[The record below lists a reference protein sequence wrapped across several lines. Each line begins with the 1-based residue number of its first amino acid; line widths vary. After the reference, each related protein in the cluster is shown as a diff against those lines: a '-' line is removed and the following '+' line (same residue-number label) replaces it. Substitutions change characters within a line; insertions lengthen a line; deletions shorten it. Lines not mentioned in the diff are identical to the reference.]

1 MFDGVS
7 VLGPSAHYHGSAEGL
22 QVCDATGTALETLF
36 HGIPDLK
43 SRTEVAVKVILV
55 LYNGYMCSSDILELR
70 MRHCEAV
77 DTVVSFATWE
87 HYLPACSVHEE
98 INLLELLQSS
108 PGAIVA
114 KKIHSSDDEAL
125 DLLQIDLELRLS
137 FDWILPTKPAA
148 RCVAVVAGRPMYEPK
163 RCIYW
168 SQGYFMAARAL
179 GISMIVFDEPGH
191 WLEGEEYAHLRDEF
205 IAIDMSDK
213 KNLPGR
219 LVEALNGRH
228 IDGIVTFTDDYTV
241 ITAEA
246 AELLGLPTESA
257 RAMWQAHNKNDMR
270 RLVDN
275 GSVQTI
281 HLESLDQLESPE
293 LAESFA
299 TITYPLIVKPCRGA
313 YSRGVKRVDN
323 DISMRRAVHELDED
337 NLTGHGILLET
348 YVDGPEVDA
357 NFVLWDDQILFLE
370 VNDNFP
376 CKGDASG
383 ATTFDN
389 FAETVSISNSGLS
402 PKEIET
408 IRSSLHRNLLQ
419 LGFHSGVFHVE
430 ARMRNSSFEYQDIYS
445 DGIVDLAPH
454 KSDKCAKGPSVFIIE
469 VNVRTPGAGGTWATR
484 YTYGV
489 DLGALQLLRSI
500 GDRERFKRL
509 SKPFSF
515 ASTSPGGGGGA
526 QCWTAHSMIP
536 IHREKILVPEDFFER
551 LYRTLPDIKP
561 HVFRAE
567 LYAQPGAIV
576 SPSGG
581 VGWIGYLLLFSRRSR
596 RHVLEMYHRV
606 AEAAKMCLDE

>member
-1 MFDGVS
+1 M
-7 VLGPSAHYHGSAEGL
+7 LGPPIHYNGLSEGL
-22 QVCDATGTALETLF
+22 QVYDATNTALETLL

-43 SRTEVAVKVILV
+43 RRSEVAVKILLV
-55 LYNGYMCSSDILELR
+55 PHDGYMCSSDILELR
-70 MRHCEAV
+70 MCHCEAV

-87 HYLPACSVHEE
+87 HYLPAFSVHQE

-114 KKIHSSDDEAL
+114 KNTQSSDDKAL
-125 DLLQIDLELRLS
+125 DLLQIELELRLS
-137 FDWILPTKPAA
+137 FDWILPIKPVA
-148 RCVAVVAGRPMYEPK
+148 RCVAIVAGRPMYEPK
-163 RCIYW
+163 RGIYW
-168 SQGYFMAARAL
+168 SQGYFKAAGAL

-205 IAIDMSDK
+205 IAIDMSDTK
-213 KNLPGR
+213 TLPER
-219 LVEALNGRH
+219 LVKALNGRP

-241 ITAEA
+241 VTAEA
-246 AELLGLPTESA
+246 AEMLGLPTESA
-257 RAMWQAHNKNDMR
+257 RAMWQAHNKHDMR

-281 HLESLDQLESPE
+281 HLKSLDQLESPE

-313 YSRGVKRVDN
+313 YSRGVKRVEN
-323 DISMRRAVHELDED
+323 DISMRRAVHELNED
-337 NLTGHGILLET
+337 NLTEHGILLET

-357 NFVLWDDQILFLE
+357 NFVLWDDQVLFLE

-376 CKGDASG
+376 CKGDANG
-383 ATTFDN
+383 ATTVDN
-389 FAETVSISNSGLS
+389 FAETVSISNSGL
-402 PKEIET
+402 PPEDIET

-430 ARMRNSSFEYQDIYS
+430 ARMRNSSFEYQDIHS
-445 DGIVDLAPH
+445 DGIVDLAPR
-454 KSDKCAKGPSVFIIE
+454 KSNKCAKEPSVFIIE

-500 GDRERFKRL
+500 GDRDRFQRL

-536 IHREKILVPEDFFER
+536 IHRENILVPEDLFER
-551 LYRTLPDIKP
+551 LYRILPDIEH

-567 LYAQPGAIV
+567 LYAQPGTIV

-581 VGWIGYLLLFSRRSR
+581 VGWIGYLLLFSMTSR